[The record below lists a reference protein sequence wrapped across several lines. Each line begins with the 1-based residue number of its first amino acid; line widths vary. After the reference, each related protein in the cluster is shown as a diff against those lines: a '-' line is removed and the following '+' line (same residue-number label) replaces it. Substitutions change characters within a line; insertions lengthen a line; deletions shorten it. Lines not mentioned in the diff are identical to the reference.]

1 MKLEEILKDQ
11 DMIKIANKAAQ
22 SFSEV
27 LSKDDIE
34 NCILSAAWVAVNN
47 FDESKK
53 TKFSTYLYKGVYY
66 ECLKQIKIQ
75 KKSALTNRNLMNYST
90 INSEVSKIDLFDEIG
105 ACANPDIIFDKF
117 YSNMTL
123 DEIAKKKGVSKETI
137 RFRLKKDIN
146 LLKTRLS

>member
-47 FDESKK
+47 FDENKK

-90 INSEVSKIDLFDEIG
+90 INSEVSKIDLMDEIT
-105 ACANPDIIFDKF
+105 ACSNPDIIFDKF

-146 LLKTRLS
+146 LLKTRLC

>member
-1 MKLEEILKDQ
+1 
-11 DMIKIANKAAQ
+11 
-22 SFSEV
+22 
-27 LSKDDIE
+27 
-34 NCILSAAWVAVNN
+34 
-47 FDESKK
+47 
-53 TKFSTYLYKGVYY
+53 
-66 ECLKQIKIQ
+66 
-75 KKSALTNRNLMNYST
+75 MNYST

-146 LLKTRLS
+146 LLKTRLC